1 MPTLGL
7 GSAVFYSCALCMIVS
22 HAKQL
27 KALTTHLTSITWH
40 ISGYSVGNN
49 AGVTLGVWSNCEK
62 RAIILLANGNN
73 AYQEKKGSSY
83 K

>member
-27 KALTTHLTSITWH
+27 KALTTHLTSIMWH

-49 AGVTLGVWSNCEK
+49 AGVTLGV
-62 RAIILLANGNN
+62 
-73 AYQEKKGSSY
+73 
-83 K
+83 